1 MAEAITAQYVQG
13 ETEWTVTVFGRGKKL
28 TGRAVGIIAARDRAE
43 QMAEQIAPFEDDRTV
58 VHLLHGSALEFST
71 AYMSARLSLPGGPQ
85 HSANGRSA
93 ENSVTG

>member
-28 TGRAVGIIAARDRAE
+28 TGRAPGIIAARDRAE

-58 VHLLHGSALEFST
+58 VHLLHGSALEFSN
-71 AYMSARLSLPGGPQ
+71 AYMSARLSLPGAPQ
-85 HSANGRSA
+85 GRSA
-93 ENSVTG
+93 ENSVTGSP